1 MAILVTEQGIVHYEV
16 YGRGRPVLFLHG
28 WLGSWNLW
36 RATIA
41 ELSKEFRT
49 FALDFWGFG
58 ESGEQGMDFSIDNF
72 VLLVNEFMDR
82 LGMVK
87 APLVGHSMGGTVALG
102 AAVRYPHKV
111 VKTVVVGSPIV
122 GSSLRQPLKL
132 AAYSGWQSLSQ
143 SSPLLFDTF
152 MRGLRVALPVYSRF
166 IAEDG
171 QALWKMMEQD
181 VADLSGGAFF
191 QSIATLRRADLRARV
206 GELKMPIL
214 GIYGKKDRIVH
225 PGQAQVLKQYAPHSQ
240 IAWFEKSGHFPMM
253 DESQRF
259 HTTLRDFLNSG

>member
-1 MAILVTEQGIVHYEV
+1 
-16 YGRGRPVLFLHG
+16 
-28 WLGSWNLW
+28 
-36 RATIA
+36 
-41 ELSKEFRT
+41 KEFRT

-122 GSSLRQPLKL
+122 GSSLRQPVKL

-143 SSPLLFDTF
+143 STPLLFDSF

-166 IAEDG
+166 LAEDG

-181 VADLSGGAFF
+181 VADL
-191 QSIATLRRADLRARV
+191 
-206 GELKMPIL
+206 
-214 GIYGKKDRIVH
+214 
-225 PGQAQVLKQYAPHSQ
+225 
-240 IAWFEKSGHFPMM
+240 
-253 DESQRF
+253 
-259 HTTLRDFLNSG
+259 